1 MNALEIKNI
10 TKKYGDFHL
19 ENISFIL
26 PCGNIMGLIGENGAG
41 KSTIINCILDTIE
54 KDSGTISIL
63 GQTNE
68 KNNLRLKEDIGV
80 VFDVSEFYDN
90 YNILQTE
97 NILKDIYKKWDK
109 KTFYNYIEKFDLP
122 KNKLVK
128 DFSRGMKMKLA
139 ISIALSHQP
148 KLLILDEA
156 TSGLD
161 PIMRDEILDVFME
174 FVQNENHAI
183 LLSSHIS
190 SDLEKV
196 SDYITFIH
204 EGKLI
209 LSSSKDELIYEYGIM
224 KCRDDEFEFI
234 DKEDII
240 RYRKKT
246 YEVEILVRD
255 REKMANKYT
264 KCIVD
269 PAKVDDIMTLYVK
282 GAYLC
287 LDL

>member
-1 MNALEIKNI
+1 M
-10 TKKYGDFHL
+10 
-19 ENISFIL
+19 
-26 PCGNIMGLIGENGAG
+26 
-41 KSTIINCILDTIE
+41 
-54 KDSGTISIL
+54 
-63 GQTNE
+63 
-68 KNNLRLKEDIGV
+68 RLKEDIGV

-196 SDYITFIH
+196 ADYITFIH